1 MTFCERKRPMTEDP
15 QKQYEDTDDDEP
27 TGAEPILSP
36 WMKIVILWSVILLLI
51 AGGAAATYF
60 GAREVLRAKASMDWP
75 TTQGKIIESS
85 VERETRRRKPG
96 ESGSLN
102 QRIFRAKILY
112 EYQVDEATLTGTRI
126 AYVKKKRIKV
136 KGDDTSSI
144 DRILAEAHA
153 QGIVDRYPKGKS
165 VSVYYKPDN
174 PKVCLLEP
182 GLGLQAFVA
191 PVIGVFIFIIGGII
205 AWAAITGAR
214 DKQ

>member
-1 MTFCERKRPMTEDP
+1 MTEGP
-15 QKQYEDTDDDEP
+15 QKQYKDTDDEEP
-27 TGAEPILSP
+27 TGAKPILSP
-36 WMKIVILWSVILLLI
+36 WMKTVILWSVILLLI

-75 TTQGKIIESS
+75 TAQGKIIESS

-96 ESGSLN
+96 ESGPLN
-102 QRIFRAKILY
+102 RKIYRAKILY
-112 EYQVDEATLTGTRI
+112 EYQVDEVTLTGTRI
-126 AYVKKKRIKV
+126 AYVKKKPIKV
-136 KGDDTSSI
+136 KGDVTSSI
-144 DRILAEAHA
+144 DRTLAEAHA

-191 PVIGVFIFIIGGII
+191 PVLGVFMFIIGGICLLY
-205 AWAAITGAR
+205 TSPSPR
-214 DKQ
+214 DLSTSRMPSSA